1 MVLVSPEIVAELT
14 RMRRQRLLDEA
25 EADRALRASRPSKPS
40 GLASGLLKAAH
51 TALTSSSSDPSHEGD
66 APADTRTAACPAPH
80 HAT

>member
-25 EADRALRASRPSKPS
+25 EADRALRASRPS